1 MSKKIYIVLSQSYTV
16 LSRII
21 KKITKEKYSHVSIS
35 FDKECTS
42 MYSIGRRFT
51 YWPFSGIYRRE
62 SIYSGVYKANKKS
75 EILVYELK
83 VNTSQYE
90 NIIKCLDK
98 YGTPSKGYNLI
109 GLILVLFNKKVDRN
123 KYYCSEFI
131 YKVLSDDTVNIFPKT
146 DNVVKPM
153 DFAKIKG
160 LKTIYEGKV
169 VDYIYN
175 CDTIEEKGRLLC

>member
-1 MSKKIYIVLSQSYTV
+1 MNKEIYIVLSQSYTM

-21 KKITKEKYSHVSIS
+21 KKITKARYSHVSIS
-35 FDKECTS
+35 FDKSCTS
-42 MYSIGRRFT
+42 IYSIGRKYT
-51 YWPFSGIYRRE
+51 YWPFSGIYKEE

-75 EILVYELK
+75 EVLIYELK
-83 VNTSQYE
+83 VNDSQYE

-98 YGTPSKGYNLI
+98 YGKPSKGYNFI

-131 YKVLSDDTVNIFPKT
+131 YKVLSDDTVNVFPKT

-153 DFAKIKG
+153 DFAKING
-160 LKTIYEGKV
+160 LKTIYEGKI
-169 VDYIYN
+169 VDYDYSYDI
-175 CDTIEEKGRLLC
+175 IEEKGRILC

>member
-1 MSKKIYIVLSQSYTV
+1 MNKKIYIVLSQSYTV

-42 MYSIGRRFT
+42 MYSIGRRYT
-51 YWPFSGIYRRE
+51 HWPFSGIYRRE
-62 SIYSGVYKANKKS
+62 SIYEGVYKANKKS
-75 EILVYELK
+75 EVLVYELK
-83 VNTSQYE
+83 VNNREYE

-98 YGTPSKGYNLI
+98 YGKPSKGYNLI
-109 GLILVLFNKKVDRN
+109 GLILVLFNKKIDRN

-153 DFAKIKG
+153 DFIKING
-160 LKTIYEGKV
+160 LKKVYEGKV
-169 VDYIYN
+169 IDYIQN
-175 CDTIEEKGRLLC
+175 SGIIEEEGRVLC